1 MTGEICLR
9 KWFAYDEKSPGGL
22 IFSTMILFSLVLIL
36 FGVVC
41 GPPEQLLPGLWRIIT
56 ERAVLITDSMMVGGM
71 GAAFL
76 NAGLVSLLSLVIL
89 HACKATISGITIAA
103 VFLMAGFSL
112 FGKDVWNI
120 LPILLGGWLYAK
132 YKREPFS
139 RYVYITLF
147 GTALAPV
154 VTELAAT
161 GGDFYLLRLLI
172 PWAAGVLV
180 GFILP
185 AISVFTVRVHQGYN
199 LYNVG
204 FAAGLVGMVLASIF
218 KSFGYVFG
226 TRLEWSTGKNLQ
238 LSVFLFILFGAMFLA
253 GFLYNGK
260 SLKNLARITRHS
272 GRSVADFVHHD
283 GYPVVLMNMGLIGT
297 LAMAYVLAAGG
308 ELNGPTVGG
317 VLTVCGF
324 GGFGKHIRNIVPVM
338 LGVVISSFLMI
349 WRLNDPAVLL
359 AALFATGLAP
369 IAGQFGWKWGVLA
382 GAIHASVVLNV
393 SFLHGGLNLYN
404 NGFSA
409 GLVCIVLVPL
419 IEAMRRDL

>member
-1 MTGEICLR
+1 MR
-9 KWFAYDEKSPGGL
+9 KWFAYDEKHPGDL
-22 IFSTMILFSLVLIL
+22 IFSTMVLFALTLCL
-36 FGVVC
+36 FGVLC
-41 GPPEQLLPGLWRIIT
+41 GPPGELLPGVWRIIT
-56 ERAVLITDSMMVGGM
+56 ERAVLITDSMMVGGT
-71 GAAFL
+71 GPAFF
-76 NAGLVSLLSLVIL
+76 NAGLVTLISLVIL
-89 HACKATISGITIAA
+89 RLCRATISGITIAA

-120 LPILLGGWLYAK
+120 MPILLGGWLYSR
-132 YKREPFS
+132 YKHDPFS
-139 RYVYITLF
+139 RYVYISLF

-154 VTELAAT
+154 VTELAVI
-161 GGDFYLLRLLI
+161 GGDWVLLRFLI
-172 PWAAGVLV
+172 PVGVGILV
-180 GFILP
+180 GFVLP
-185 AISVFTVRVHQGYN
+185 AISVFTVRIHQGYN

-253 GFLYNGK
+253 GFFYNGR
-260 SLKNLARITRHS
+260 SFRNLIRITRHS
-272 GRSVADFVHHD
+272 GRAVADFVYHD
-283 GYPVVLMNMGLIGT
+283 GYPVVLMNMGLIGA
-297 LAMAYVLAAGG
+297 LAALYVLAAGG

-317 VLTVCGF
+317 ILTVCGF
-324 GGFGKHIRNIVPVM
+324 GGFGKHLRNIVPVM
-338 LGVVISSFLMI
+338 LGVVISSFLMV
-349 WRLNDPAVLL
+349 WSLNDPAVLL

-369 IAGQFGWKWGVLA
+369 IAGQFGWKWGIVA

-419 IEAMRRDL
+419 IESLQSGADD